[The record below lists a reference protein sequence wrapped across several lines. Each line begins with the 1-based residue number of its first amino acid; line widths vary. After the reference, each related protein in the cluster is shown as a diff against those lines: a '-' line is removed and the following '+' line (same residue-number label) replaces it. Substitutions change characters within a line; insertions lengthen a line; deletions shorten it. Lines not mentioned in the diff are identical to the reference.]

1 MEHYRDDRD
10 FSKDQLSQ
18 AHSDIKLFKNAV
30 KKNHTESKG
39 LIKLQSLRNVFM
51 DAMDDDLNTPL
62 AIDALRDI
70 SILIV
75 ADEISSKMGAS
86 AILEMSQVLGL
97 DLTN

>member
-1 MEHYRDDRD
+1 
-10 FSKDQLSQ
+10 
-18 AHSDIKLFKNAV
+18 
-30 KKNHTESKG
+30 
-39 LIKLQSLRNVFM
+39 M

-70 SILIV
+70 STLIV